1 MTTLSSL
8 HQGTISF
15 FQNTFQNINDS
26 IPVMNSDIG
35 EMLKTLTFKTN
46 PSTNSSFI
54 CVSGFWILFV
64 LLVLGVIVVLMTGQ
78 KQCSIQ
84 TTKEWSESALYDHE
98 ERRKK
103 ENKNLTI
110 LGMVLFSILLG
121 IFFWSHDLITYFR
134 FLFPGEESQGF
145 WKDIS
150 TIKGFL
156 GPLCYGVLF
165 CSIIAVLYSF
175 WLTRRILAK
184 SDGNPSM
191 VRIARAIQEGASA
204 YLSRQYRSIFFVGLL
219 MCGALWY
226 LFDNHLITYGFMV
239 GAFCSALSGYVGMFI
254 SVRGNVR
261 TTQGARELICPDGK
275 EQIQCGIQ
283 NLEEEKSYRQR
294 RLTQAFNIAL
304 HSGAVT
310 GFLVNGLAL
319 FVLGAFFLLFT
330 TTLQGLYHVR
340 DVMEGLIALGFGS
353 SLISVFARLGG
364 GIFTKGADV
373 GADLVGKIEAG
384 IPEDDPRNPAV
395 IADNVGDNVG
405 DCAGMSADLFE
416 TYVVTFVAS
425 LQAAFFLALKNPHFS
440 ALFSKENLI
449 GTYGYIEQLWTLASL
464 MVIPLGIGM
473 IGLVSSI
480 FGMAFMG
487 LRKSIMGAMYK
498 GLVAS
503 MIFFAFGSY
512 ILFYSVPGM
521 KELLSEF
528 QLTPFALMICIL
540 TGLMTTGLLFWLT
553 EYYTSTSYRPVR
565 SIAYASQTGAGTNVI
580 QGLAVSMEA
589 CFFPV
594 VVIGAAILISFYYGG
609 LFGISMAATAMLSL
623 MSIIIT
629 IDAYGPVTDN
639 GGGIAEMAGL
649 PSDVR
654 DITDELDAVGNTT
667 KAVTKGYAIGSA
679 ALAVLVLFGA
689 YVEDVSYY
697 LGIENLFFDLRNP
710 IVMVGLIV
718 GGAIPYVFSALSMKA
733 VGKAAGSIVIEV
745 RRQFKEIKNIMNYGQ
760 NKDDHSEEG
769 KPDYGKAVD
778 LLTKASI
785 RTMIAP
791 SLLPI
796 VFTTVLYFG
805 SQKIFTFLSDGGA
818 EGLLKAKENAAL
830 MLGGALLGLIIT
842 GFFLAISMTS
852 GGGAWD
858 NAKKYIELG
867 NYGGKGSAA
876 HNAAVVGDTVGDPYK
891 DTAGPAINPLIKI
904 SILVAFFLLA
914 FS

>member
-1 MTTLSSL
+1 MNFQSL
-8 HQGTISF
+8 HHGIIDFFQHGLQSIHKAIPIMNADVSDKIKTMTFQGTS
-15 FQNTFQNINDS
+15 Q
-26 IPVMNSDIG
+26 G
-35 EMLKTLTFKTN
+35 ESLL
-46 PSTNSSFI
+46 S
-54 CVSGFWILFV
+54 VSGFWILF
-64 LLVLGVIVVLMTGQ
+64 LVLFLGIVVALMSHQRQT
-78 KQCSIQ
+78 SVQ
-84 TTKEWSESALYDHE
+84 TTKEWSESALYEHE
-98 ERRKK
+98 EHRKK
-103 ENKNLTI
+103 EGKKLTSMGF
-110 LGMVLFSILLG
+110 LLFALLLG
-121 IFFWSHDLITYFR
+121 IFFWGHHLITYFR
-134 FLFPGEESQGF
+134 FLFPSEEAQGF
-145 WKDIS
+145 WKNIS

-156 GPLCYGVLF
+156 APLSYGVLF
-165 CSIIAVLYSF
+165 SSILGVLYSF
-175 WLTRRILAK
+175 WLTKRILSK
-184 SDGNPSM
+184 SDGNPVM
-191 VRIARAIQEGASA
+191 VRIAKAIQEGASA
-204 YLSRQYRSIFFVGLL
+204 YLSRQYRTIFLVGFSLSV
-219 MCGALWY
+219 ALWF
-226 LFDNHLITYGFMV
+226 LFPNHLITYGFVV
-239 GAFCSALSGYVGMFI
+239 GAFCSAISGYVGMFI

-261 TTQGARELICPDGK
+261 TTQGARELLCPDGK
-275 EQIQCGIQ
+275 EQIQSGIQ
-283 NLEEEKSYRQR
+283 NLEEEKLYRHR
-294 RLTQAFNIAL
+294 RLKQAFTMAL

-310 GFLVNGLAL
+310 GFLVNGLSL
-319 FVLGAFFLLFT
+319 FVLGVFFLLFA
-330 TTLQGLYHVR
+330 TTLSGTYHVR

-373 GADLVGKIEAG
+373 GADLVGKVEAG

-416 TYVVTFVAS
+416 TYVVTLVAS
-425 LQAAFFLALKNPHFS
+425 LQAAFFLALRNPHFS
-440 ALFSKENLI
+440 ALFSKENLV
-449 GTYGYIEQLWTLASL
+449 GTYGYVEQLWTLCSL
-464 MVIPLGIGM
+464 MVLPLAIGM
-473 IGLVSSI
+473 VGLLSSI
-480 FGMAFMG
+480 LGMAFMN

-498 GLVAS
+498 GLAAS
-503 MIFFAFGSY
+503 MVFFAFGSY
-512 ILFYSVPGM
+512 LLLYGIPGIGT
-521 KELLSEF
+521 LLGEF
-528 QLTPFALMICIL
+528 HLKPFNLMMCLL
-540 TGLMTTGLLFWLT
+540 TGLATTGLLVWLT
-553 EYYTSTSYRPVR
+553 EYYTSTAYRPVK
-565 SIAYASQTGAGTNVI
+565 SIAFASQTGSGTNVI

-594 VVIGAAILISFYYGG
+594 MVVGFAILIAYYYGG
-609 LFGISMAATAMLSL
+609 LFGISLGATAMLSL

-697 LGIENLFFDLRNP
+697 LGIENLSFDLRNP
-710 IVMVGLIV
+710 IVMVGLIF
-718 GGAIPYVFSALSMKA
+718 GGSIPYVFSAMSMKA
-733 VGKAAGSIVIEV
+733 VGKAAGSIVLEV

-760 NKDDHSEEG
+760 NKNDMSEEG
-769 KPDYGKAVD
+769 KPDYGRAVD
-778 LLTKASI
+778 ILTKASI

-796 VFTTVLYFG
+796 AFTTILYFG
-805 SQKIFTFLSDGGA
+805 SQKIFVWLSDGSA
-818 EGLLKAKENAAL
+818 QQLLKAKENSAL
-830 MLGGALLGLIIT
+830 LLGGALLGLIIT
-842 GFFLAISMTS
+842 GFFLALSMTS

-867 NYGGKGSAA
+867 NYGGKGSPA
-876 HNAAVVGDTVGDPYK
+876 HSAAVVGDTVGDPYK